1 MRVALDTNVLVS
13 AFVFP
18 GGSPESAYRPAVERR
33 VWLITSRPL
42 LVELVRVLVEK
53 FGWEPICAEEG
64 GGRVAQLAEIV
75 EPEEVV
81 DEIQTDPADNRVLE
95 AALAG
100 KADVIV
106 SGDHHLLDLLEWR
119 GIRIQ
124 NPSAFLQLGELE

>member
-1 MRVALDTNVLVS
+1 
-13 AFVFP
+13 
-18 GGSPESAYRPAVERR
+18 VERR

-53 FGWEPICAEEG
+53 FGWEPTYAEEG

-124 NPSAFLQLGELE
+124 NPSAFLQLGEFE